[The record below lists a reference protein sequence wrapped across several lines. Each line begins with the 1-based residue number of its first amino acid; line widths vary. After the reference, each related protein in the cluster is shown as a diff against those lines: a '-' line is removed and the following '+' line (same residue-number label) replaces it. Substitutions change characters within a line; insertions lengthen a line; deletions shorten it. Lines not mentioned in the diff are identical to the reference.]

1 MRVLFVVHQFMP
13 EFASGTE
20 QVTLA
25 MAKAAQRSGHRATVL
40 TCSLD
45 PDAPWGDTTPEGF
58 RRAAI
63 EGLEVAGIPLAMLPE
78 GPQGFADVD
87 ELGQRIATPALA
99 RLNEAVDKFISRGSF
114 DLVHVTHAM
123 RMMDVVARVRAAEL
137 PYVLTLTD
145 FFLMC
150 YRINLVRRSGALCA
164 GPEEGRACATHCKRE
179 DLNVLMLEQRQAAVA
194 SLLRGAAFRVA
205 CSPFVADAFRGEY
218 PDLQISVIGHGIDL
232 LRMLPRAPRTD
243 DRVVFG
249 YLGTIS
255 QAKGADVIMRAVAAA
270 PEARLRLDMVG
281 PLSGDALF
289 AEEMQA
295 IAAADPRIRLHGAV
309 PASRVPAALSG
320 FDVLCLPTRMPET
333 FSLAMHEG
341 FAAGLPALVADLGHP
356 ARVVTEAGCG
366 LVLPDG
372 DQAAWSDAMNA
383 VAEDP
388 WVLDRWRS
396 KLPLPARVEEE
407 TFLYGQLYKACI
419 A

>member
-20 QVTLA
+20 RVTLA
-25 MAKAAQRSGHRATVL
+25 LAKAAQRSGHRATVL
-40 TCSLD
+40 TCSMD
-45 PDAPWGDTTPEGF
+45 PDAAWGDTTPEGF
-58 RRAAI
+58 RRTAVQ
-63 EGLEVAGIPLAMLPE
+63 GLEVAGIPLAMLPE

-87 ELGQRIATPALA
+87 ELGQRVPTPALT
-99 RLNEAVDKFISRGSF
+99 RLNQAVDAFISRGSF

-150 YRINLVRRSGALCA
+150 YRINLVRRSGALCT

-194 SLLRGAAFRVA
+194 SVLRGAAFRVA

-218 PDLQISVIGHGIDL
+218 PDLQIAVIGHGIEL
-232 LRMLPRAPRTD
+232 LRMVPRAPRTD
-243 DRVVFG
+243 DRIVLG
-249 YLGTIS
+249 YVGTIS
-255 QAKGADVIMRAVAAA
+255 QAKGADVILRAVVAT
-270 PEARLRLDMVG
+270 PDARLCLDMVG
-281 PLSGDALF
+281 PLSGDTLF

-295 IAAADPRIRLHGAV
+295 IAASDPRVRLRGAV
-309 PASRVPAALSG
+309 PASQVPAVMSG
-320 FDVLCLPTRMPET
+320 FDLLCLPSRMPET

-341 FAAGLPALVADLGHP
+341 FAAGLPALVGDLGYP
-356 ARVVTEAGCG
+356 ARVVSEAGCG
-366 LVLPDG
+366 AVLPDG
-372 DQAAWSDAMNA
+372 DEIAWADAIGRIA
-383 VAEDP
+383 DDP
-388 WVLDRWRS
+388 SVLDDWRS
-396 KLPLPARVEEE
+396 RLPLPARVEEE